1 MALRDYT
8 PISKLIRL
16 PSFLDGRVKK
26 VKTEL
31 LKQVPRGLQ
40 RQISENVIVTVAV
53 NELVSLGLPKI
64 LKKIEEYNSRKFR
77 RK

>member
-1 MALRDYT
+1 MAVKDYT
-8 PISKLIRL
+8 PVGKLVRL
-16 PSFLDGRVKK
+16 PRFLDGRVKEI
-26 VKTEL
+26 KTEL
-31 LKQVPRGLQ
+31 LKQVPRGLK

-64 LKKIEEYNSRKFR
+64 LKKIEEYNSLKFR